1 MKNAVLFLFFW
12 ILFLIAINTLQNDT
26 TKKRVSELEK
36 DVANYEYEIFRLK
49 KEIEYIKN
57 PYLEVF

>member
-1 MKNAVLFLFFW
+1 MKNTVLFLFFW

>member
-26 TKKRVSELEK
+26 TKKRISELEK

>member
-12 ILFLIAINTLQNDT
+12 ILVLIAINTLQNDT

>member
-1 MKNAVLFLFFW
+1 MKNTILFLFFW

-26 TKKRVSELEK
+26 TKKRISELEK